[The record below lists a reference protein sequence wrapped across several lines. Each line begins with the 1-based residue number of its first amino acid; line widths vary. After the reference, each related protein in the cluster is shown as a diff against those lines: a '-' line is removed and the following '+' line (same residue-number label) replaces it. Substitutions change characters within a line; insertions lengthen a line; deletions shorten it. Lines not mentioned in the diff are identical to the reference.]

1 MQYHKIEVY
10 VPASHAGDVKQAMFD
25 AGAGK
30 LGNYDRCCFQTRGT
44 GQFRPLEGAEPFIG
58 STGEEETVGEWKLE
72 MICAEDKLRAVIQA
86 MRSVH
91 PYETPAFQYW
101 CVEIR

>member
-10 VPASHAGDVKQAMFD
+10 VPASHAKALKQAMFD

-44 GQFRPLEGAEPFIG
+44 GQFRPLEGAVPFLG

-72 MICAEDKLRAVIQA
+72 MICADDKLSAVIRA
-86 MRSVH
+86 LRSAH
-91 PYETPAFQYW
+91 PYETPAFQHW
-101 CVEIR
+101 SVEIQ

>member
-10 VPASHAGDVKQAMFD
+10 VPASHAKEVKQAMFD

-58 STGEEETVGEWKLE
+58 SSGEEETVGEWKLE
-72 MICAEDKLRAVIQA
+72 MICADDKLPAVIKA

-101 CVEIR
+101 CVEIQ